1 MSLTPGTRLGPYE
14 IIEPAGAGGM
24 GEVYRAHDVRL
35 DRDVAVKTI
44 KGPFTERFEREAR
57 AISSLNHPHICTLH
71 DVGQHDGSGYLV
83 MEYIE
88 GTPVAGPVPV
98 EQACAYGIQICEALH
113 AAHKNGIVHRD
124 LKPANILLT
133 KQGVKLLDFG
143 LAKLTS
149 GNSGVMAAPSATMGE
164 QATVA
169 ALTGVHTVVGTP
181 QYMAPEQIEARDV
194 DARTDIF
201 AFGCVLYELLTGQRA
216 FDGKTSS
223 SIMAAVLATKPRPV
237 EELVPLTPPALER
250 IVSRCLAKDP
260 EDRWQTARDV
270 AAELQWVGQGG
281 SRVGLP
287 AVVTGRRRTRE
298 GAAWAACAVAVLLAA
313 GFGVAWAKRAPEPP
327 AVVRFPLLSPP
338 GTQNLSPP
346 VVSPDGRHIA
356 FAADGDGK
364 RLIWVRA
371 LDALEPRALPGTEG
385 VLRPFWSPD
394 SRFLGFMSGG
404 VLKKVDIA
412 GGPPTTICEAP
423 QGADGSWSSEGVIL
437 FDGRS
442 ADPLWRVP
450 AAGGKPQPVVFGQD
464 KESGTLGAGW
474 PEFLPDGKHFLFTL
488 GDSTEM
494 MVTVGSLDSKETKPL
509 FKTTTRVQYADPG
522 YLIYVRERT
531 LVAQRF
537 DLDSFSLEG
546 EPVPIGQGLGSGD
559 LGLASF
565 SVSRNGVLVYREG
578 ELTGTRLVWLDR
590 SGKETPLLD
599 EVADYRDTAFSPDG
613 TRVAYDMS
621 DSVNSTRGDIW
632 IRDVARGVSSRF
644 TFDAAAEI
652 NPIWSPDGRRIA
664 YTSRAKGP
672 GDLMI
677 KDASGTR
684 EAEPLLVT
692 AGEEKYISD
701 WSRDGKYILY
711 AVRGEGHEG
720 WDIFAL
726 PLEGE
731 RKPIPIVK
739 TSFQEIWPTFSPDG
753 KYMAYQSNESGRME
767 IYVHEFPEARTKWQI
782 STGGGTQAHWRADG
796 KELFYR
802 AGTSLMAVPVAT
814 DSTFTIGSPVRLFE
828 TRFAAVTV
836 RGHYRAWPDGQ
847 RFLVLTPLAR
857 DLERPA
863 AVVLNWL
870 STLPAATR

>member
-1 MSLTPGTRLGPYE
+1 M
-14 IIEPAGAGGM
+14 
-24 GEVYRAHDVRL
+24 
-35 DRDVAVKTI
+35 
-44 KGPFTERFEREAR
+44 
-57 AISSLNHPHICTLH
+57 
-71 DVGQHDGSGYLV
+71 
-83 MEYIE
+83 
-88 GTPVAGPVPV
+88 
-98 EQACAYGIQICEALH
+98 
-113 AAHKNGIVHRD
+113 
-124 LKPANILLT
+124 
-133 KQGVKLLDFG
+133 
-143 LAKLTS
+143 
-149 GNSGVMAAPSATMGE
+149 
-164 QATVA
+164 
-169 ALTGVHTVVGTP
+169 
-181 QYMAPEQIEARDV
+181 
-194 DARTDIF
+194 
-201 AFGCVLYELLTGQRA
+201 
-216 FDGKTSS
+216 
-223 SIMAAVLATKPRPV
+223 
-237 EELVPLTPPALER
+237 
-250 IVSRCLAKDP
+250 
-260 EDRWQTARDV
+260 
-270 AAELQWVGQGG
+270 
-281 SRVGLP
+281 GLP

-338 GTQNLSPP
+338 GTQNPSPP
-346 VVSPDGRHIA
+346 VVSPNGRHIA
-356 FAADGDGK
+356 FAADGGDGK

-371 LDALEPRALPGTEG
+371 LDALEARALPGTEG

-404 VLKKVDIA
+404 ALKKVDIA
-412 GGPPTTICEAP
+412 GGPPTTICEV
-423 QGADGSWSSEGVIL
+423 QYGADGSWSSEGVIL

-531 LVAQRF
+531 LVAQKF
-537 DLDSFSLEG
+537 NLDSLSLEG
-546 EPVPIGQGLGSGD
+546 EPVPIGQGLGFGD

-578 ELTGTRLVWLDR
+578 ELTGTRLVWLDW

-621 DSVNSTRGDIW
+621 DSVNSTRGDVW

-701 WSRDGKYILY
+701 WTRDGKYVLY

-739 TSFQEIWPTFSPDG
+739 TSFQETWPTFSPDG

-767 IYVHEFPEARTKWQI
+767 IYVHEFPEARTKWQV

-847 RFLVLTPLAR
+847 RFLVLAPLAR

-863 AVVLNWL
+863 AVCTELAVHPSSRRTVTGR
-870 STLPAATR
+870 STFVHPPWRWRG